1 MTGRGSVGPVVA
13 LNHTIIHVRDKERS
27 ARFLS
32 ELFGLPE
39 PRSWGPFCMVEL
51 AGGVTL
57 DYADHE
63 DPQTTHYAFL
73 VSDTEFDE
81 ILGRIRE
88 RGLTYWADPAA
99 KQPGEINTHFGGRGV
114 YWADPDGH
122 YLEIITKP
130 YEL

>member
-1 MTGRGSVGPVVA
+1 VVA
-13 LNHTIIHVRDKERS
+13 LNHTIIHVRDKELS
-27 ARFLS
+27 ARFLA

-57 DYADHE
+57 DYCDHA
-63 DPQTTHYAFL
+63 DPQPTHYAFL
-73 VSDTEFDE
+73 VSDAEFDA

-99 KQPGEINTHFGGRGV
+99 TQPGEINHHFGGRGV